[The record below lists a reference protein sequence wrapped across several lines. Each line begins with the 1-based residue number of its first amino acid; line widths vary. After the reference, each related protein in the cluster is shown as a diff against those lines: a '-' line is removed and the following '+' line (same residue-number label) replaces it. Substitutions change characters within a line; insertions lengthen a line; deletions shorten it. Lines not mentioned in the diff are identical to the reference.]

1 MKKATIRSIVL
12 LFWAALFVQAGLMFH
27 FKIEPYPTF
36 RFPGFG
42 GKVQTGGI
50 KNFDQYEI
58 YLHSSGKGDSVMY
71 PLDQF
76 LPDISFKKP
85 TLDLI
90 ADKYQNDQART
101 PEKKDFE
108 EWLSKN
114 LAKNIPDKEFSRIS
128 ILEVQHSYNLETN
141 ELKNDRT
148 LINYFN
154 IELNPNE

>member
-1 MKKATIRSIVL
+1 
-12 LFWAALFVQAGLMFH
+12 
-27 FKIEPYPTF
+27 
-36 RFPGFG
+36 
-42 GKVQTGGI
+42 
-50 KNFDQYEI
+50 
-58 YLHSSGKGDSVMY
+58 MY